1 MTNRYEFILAGSG
14 GQGLVMMGILIGQAA
29 NEDGYQVA
37 QSQSYGI
44 AARGG
49 VSYSELVLSSEPI
62 IYPKVQKPDLI
73 LALTAE
79 TCQMFRKKY
88 PDTRMIVD
96 ADVISQTEETESLVI
111 LPLTEYCRRAGDM
124 RVLNLLSIG
133 VIQGFTGCVSTDAME
148 QTIRARFP
156 QAAGPN
162 LTAFH
167 QGIAIAEARLNR

>member
-1 MTNRYEFILAGSG
+1 MISRHEFILAGSG
-14 GQGLVMMGILIGQAA
+14 GQGLVMMGILIGEAA
-29 NEDGYQVA
+29 NEDGYHVA

-49 VSYSELVLSSEPI
+49 VSYSELVLSREPI

-88 PDTRMIVD
+88 PGTRMIVD
-96 ADVISQTEETESLVI
+96 ADIISRTEEAEGLAI
-111 LPLTEYCRRAGDM
+111 FPLTEYCRQVGDM

-133 VIQGFTGCVSTDAME
+133 VIQGFTRCVSIDAIE
-148 QTIRARFP
+148 QTIQTHFP
-156 QAAGPN
+156 QAAEPN
-162 LTAFH
+162 LAAFH
-167 QGIAIAEARLNR
+167 QGIEIAQARLNR